1 MVFSKKVNLIV
12 ILLFITLILN
22 GCLSKDKE
30 LLLSQTEAYSYELEF
45 YQNTFREINKNFTLI
60 NKEKTEASLAAVE
73 ELSTQLDLIE
83 KRYSS
88 SDFDEILPCE
98 YAESF
103 IYCNLDA
110 VRLGKS
116 AVNNINEY
124 YQQDSSSSDLSMSGW
139 HGYVSNISNMYSNL
153 YYSIKRLE
161 SIENLL
167 SEGKPIK

>member
-1 MVFSKKVNLIV
+1 MVFNKKANLIV
-12 ILLFITLILN
+12 FLLTIILVLN

-30 LLLSQTEAYSYELEF
+30 LLLTQTEAYSYELEF
-45 YQNTFREINKNFTLI
+45 NHNTFREINKNFILI

-88 SDFDEILPCE
+88 SDFAEILPCE
-98 YAESF
+98 DAKSF

-116 AVNNINEY
+116 AVNNINSY
-124 YQQDSSSSDLSMSGW
+124 YLQDSSSTDWSMSGW
-139 HGYVSNISNMYSNL
+139 YGYVSDISNMYSNL
-153 YYSIKRLE
+153 YYSSKRLE

-167 SEGKPIK
+167 SKGKPIK